1 MTAQPQRTSS
11 RIQLLLLFSMAVVS
25 LGGAWLL
32 FQSAQGG
39 SVWGTTNKG
48 TFVDPPLTA
57 AELQIRDSAG
67 HLSVTDGT
75 WWLWVVPQ
83 GPCEAACQEALHQM
97 RQLHVLLNRDAKRVR
112 RALMSQT
119 VTADPHLEALYPQLA
134 FLSGNVQAL
143 AHGVYIVD
151 PIGNLVLHYPL
162 HGSERMVLDDL
173 KRLLKVSQI
182 G

>member
-1 MTAQPQRTSS
+1 MTAQTERTSS
-11 RIQLLLLFSMAVVS
+11 RVQLVLLFSMAVIS

-32 FQSAQGG
+32 FEVSRGG

-57 AELQIRDSAG
+57 AQLNVRDHTGAMG
-67 HLSVTDGT
+67 VTEGT

-83 GPCEAACQEALHQM
+83 GPCEAECRDTLHQL
-97 RQLHVLLNRDAKRVR
+97 RQLHVLLNRDAGRVR
-112 RALMSQT
+112 RGLMSDTAT
-119 VTADPHLEALYPQLA
+119 VDAELAELYPQLV
-134 FLSGNVQAL
+134 FLSGKPL
-143 AHGVYIVD
+143 ARGVYVVD
-151 PIGNLVLHYPL
+151 PIGNVVLHYPMRD
-162 HGSERMVLDDL
+162 SERMVLDDL